1 MISKFIEAFEAAE
14 HTDYAFEVGD
24 VSPLC
29 FDDLSEGTVLVVGL
43 LQASLVFIAEFAA
56 PALGTVGRSGVEPVA
71 DRFVFEPEIPVLP
84 VPGTENET
92 ADPYVQNIGEP

>member
-29 FDDLSEGTVLVVGL
+29 FDDLSEGAVLVVGL
-43 LQASLVFIAEFAA
+43 LQASLVFIAELAA
-56 PALGTVGRSGVEPVA
+56 PAVGTAGSGDAHPVA
-71 DRFVFEPEIPVLP
+71 DRFVFEHEILSLP
-84 VPGTENET
+84 VP
-92 ADPYVQNIGEP
+92 

>member
-29 FDDLSEGTVLVVGL
+29 FDDLSEGAVLV
-43 LQASLVFIAEFAA
+43 ADFPESCLVFITEFAA
-56 PALGTVGRSGVEPVA
+56 PAFGTIGRGGAEPVA
-71 DRFVFEPEIPVLP
+71 DRFVFEPEILVLP
-84 VPGTENET
+84 VPGAENQT
-92 ADPYVQNIGEP
+92 SGANPKSLREP